1 MRTIVDT
8 INVYKF
14 SELSDKAKQRA
25 KDLASANIGYAWADE
40 AMSSL
45 NTLAYHFGGVVSD
58 YSIDW
63 FGGSHSYAKFRMPE
77 LDKAEIAAR
86 LAELGSYNPETLKG
100 DGECKLTGFCA
111 DDDAID
117 GFRIAFAEGE
127 ADCEDQYSDEQ
138 FGETCDANEYE
149 FYENGNRLW

>member
-1 MRTIVDT
+1 
-8 INVYKF
+8 
-14 SELSDKAKQRA
+14 
-25 KDLASANIGYAWADE
+25 
-40 AMSSL
+40 MSSL

-127 ADCEDQYSDEQ
+127 ADLEKLMQAAFDSWLKAAQADCEDQYSDEQ